1 MAKILLLEDNEDQR
15 EIRTLLLEAQGHT
28 IVETIVEGQ
37 ADLVLMDLRIP
48 TLEDGLDQIRAIN
61 YGSPE
66 TKIIVL
72 SGHTAELK
80 DKEESRMVHA
90 ILDKPCPSGKLLK
103 TIQSLLTL
111 LIFAFSLQA
120 GAPKN
125 WKDHA
130 PILFERADTIG
141 KNSDVPLLM
150 YTEWHE
156 SERALTY
163 TVIFSNEDGGTSTR
177 SLMARWGRTT
187 DIEYLYKV
195 WLDANNQPTRREIQT
210 KDHKDV
216 AYTGPFEGLH
226 PLLEPVTRNNMVA
239 PATAPQGKRVTLD
252 PILVDLTNHAR
263 EYVMDLHPELAKTA
277 REELIRENK
286 IRPYGVV
293 RGEDISDPNNYA
305 YLEFESTQ
313 RDGGRVAWGL
323 QSKSMPYVHMSHLGV
338 PGNTV
343 ERSGWVRLALELK
356 PGTKINDIQTVILAC
371 YGKGACDIQRIA
383 FLEVAGQRKPVELK
397 SKQLIPAGQQWF
409 TKLR

>member
-1 MAKILLLEDNEDQR
+1 MPNILLFEDNHDQR
-15 EIRTLLLEAQGHT
+15 EIRTILLESQGYT
-28 IVETIVEGQ
+28 VLEDQLAGQ
-37 ADLVLMDLRIP
+37 PDLVLMDLRIP
-48 TLEDGLDQIRAIN
+48 TLEDGLDQIRALN
-61 YGSPE
+61 HNSP
-66 TKIIVL
+66 TAKIIVL
-72 SGHTAELK
+72 SGHTADLK

-90 ILDKPCPSGKLLK
+90 ILDKPCPTGKLLK

-111 LIFAFSLQA
+111 LLIAFTLQA
-120 GAPKN
+120 EVPKN

-195 WLDANNQPTRREIQT
+195 WLDANNQATRREIQT

-216 AYTGPFEGLH
+216 PYTGPFEGLH

-239 PATAPQGKRVTLD
+239 PATSPKGKRITLD

-263 EYVMDLHPELAKTA
+263 EYVMDLHPELAKIA

-305 YLEFESTQ
+305 YLEFRSNQ
-313 RDGGRVAWGL
+313 RDGARVAWGL
-323 QSKSMPYVHMSHLGV
+323 QSKTMPNIQMSHLGV

-356 PGTKINDIQTVILAC
+356 PGTKLDDIQTIILAC
-371 YGKGACDIQRIA
+371 YAKGACEIQNIA
-383 FLEVAGQRKPVELK
+383 FLEVAGQRRPVGLETPQTL
-397 SKQLIPAGQQWF
+397 PAGQQWF
-409 TKLR
+409 TTLK